1 VTPTSGTNS
10 RRATSG
16 SSRLSA
22 AVPMTEQTRSGSLR
36 RWGRHLGAAIVIAIA
51 ASVTPL
57 LPWTTR
63 ANNTAALRESQTRL
77 QVVERNNAQL
87 ESQKTALLS
96 DAEVRRLAREEFGL
110 APTGA
115 EVYSLPGLRP
125 ESPTRLASDST
136 TPTRSS
142 NVTPPPPRR
151 RIDRIIDVLVF
162 WD

>member
-1 VTPTSGTNS
+1 MREAARDGA
-10 RRATSG
+10 R
-16 SSRLSA
+16 SA
-22 AVPMTEQTRSGSLR
+22 WLR
-36 RWGRHLGAAIVIAIA
+36 RWSRHLGAAIVIAIA

-63 ANNTAALRESQTRL
+63 ANNAAALRESQTRL
-77 QVVERNNAQL
+77 KVVESNIDELNQ
-87 ESQKTALLS
+87 QKTALLG
-96 DAEVRRLAREEFGL
+96 DAEVKRLAREEFGL

-136 TPTRSS
+136 DVIARR

-151 RIDRIIDVLVF
+151 RIDRIIDALVF